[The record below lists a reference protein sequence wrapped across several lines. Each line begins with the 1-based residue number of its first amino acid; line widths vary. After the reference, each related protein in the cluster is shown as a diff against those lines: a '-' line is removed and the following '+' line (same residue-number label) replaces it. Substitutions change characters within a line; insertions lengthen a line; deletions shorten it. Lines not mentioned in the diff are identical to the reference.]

1 MIVEL
6 IDVSKTYMQGGNPV
20 PVLDHINMQ
29 VEQGEYIAIMGPSGS
44 GKTTLMN
51 LLGYLDVPTSGTYL
65 LDGVDNSAASDE
77 QMAKIRNE
85 SIGFVF
91 QTFHLLQ
98 RQKAWEN
105 VALPLSFRGISRKDR
120 RELAAEALAR
130 VGLQDRMDFYPAQ
143 LSGGQCQRVAIAR
156 AICTQPKLLLA
167 DEPTGALDSKSGLQI
182 MEIFDSL
189 HEEGATIVMITH
201 EMGVAKR
208 AERVMNIRDGILRGG
223 VFSANTVGGDIK

>member
-6 IDVSKTYMQGGNPV
+6 IDVSKTYMQGGNTV